1 MKRYLKHG
9 LLTFAMATLTACGF
23 HFQTGELLPEN
34 LKVMSLDSDNP
45 NGDMTRIMKRE
56 LRLNNVKVVPAQ
68 KNIPI
73 FRLLGEEQNTDVAA
87 LFYTGKA
94 AEKVL
99 ILEVEANV
107 ILPNKKTFLLST
119 RVERN
124 FFDSPQEA
132 LAKATEKDS
141 MWSSMRK
148 QAATQLINRLISLQN
163 VIEKEENNQKLLK
176 VNK

>member
-1 MKRYLKHG
+1 MKKYLKHS
-9 LLTFAMATLTACGF
+9 LLSFAFVMLTACGF
-23 HFQTGELLPEN
+23 HFQTGELLPDN
-34 LKVMSLDSDNP
+34 LKTMSIESSNP
-45 NGDMTRIMKRE
+45 NDDMTRIMKRE
-56 LRLNNVKVVPAQ
+56 LRLNNVNVVPAN
-68 KNIPI
+68 KDIPI
-73 FRLLGEEQNTDVAA
+73 LRLLGETQNTDVTA

-99 ILEVEANV
+99 VLEVEANV
-107 ILPNKKTFLLST
+107 ILPNKKTFPLST

-132 LAKATEKDS
+132 LAKATEKDA

-163 VIEKEENNQKLLK
+163 VVEKDEQSKIEEK
-176 VNK
+176 